1 MACRIRIAAR
11 VDRADKSMTWFAVA
25 ATVIWAVL
33 LCLITVVQTLYME
46 SVRLRSRDLPA
57 LQFFKEALED
67 RIGVKGDN
75 GVLAF
80 SLIKHTLVV
89 LLGVCFLATRTG
101 NPAQAWENLFQAAL
115 FAWLTMLITTYVLAQ
130 VLYRKTSGRWLL
142 PLAPILRLS
151 ALLVRPLTAILGFF
165 QSLVDLSEPAKT
177 NEEGPGPSGDIEAL
191 ISAGEEEGI
200 IEKDD
205 RRLIESVV
213 AFGDKTV
220 REVMTP
226 RPKMV
231 AIEAHR
237 SLEDL
242 RELVIHEQYSRIP
255 MYERTIDNIIGFV
268 HVRDMF
274 EMDEAAREGRRVKE
288 LTRPIRFVPET
299 KPVNDLLR
307 EMQHD
312 GAHMAIVIDEYGNT
326 AGLATM
332 EDMVE
337 EILGEIHDE
346 HEPERD
352 VLKEPDGSFVVAGSV
367 DLDRLHELLEFRPP
381 EETESTTIGGLI
393 TEWLGHVPHIGEVV
407 ERDGIRL
414 EVLAGDELKVE
425 QVRVSKVAH
434 ETVPES
440 HL

>member
-1 MACRIRIAAR
+1 
-11 VDRADKSMTWFAVA
+11 MTWFALGA
-25 ATVIWAVL
+25 IVIWAVL

-46 SVRLRSRDLPA
+46 SLRLRSRDLPA
-57 LQFFKEALED
+57 LQYFKETLED
-67 RIGVKGDN
+67 RIGVEGDKG
-75 GVLAF
+75 LLTF
-80 SLIKHTLVV
+80 SLIKHTLIL
-89 LLGVCFLATRTG
+89 LLGVCFLATRYGEQT
-101 NPAQAWENLFQAAL
+101 PWQNLFEASL
-115 FAWLTMLITTYVLAQ
+115 FAWLTMLLSTYVLAQ
-130 VLYRKTSGRWLL
+130 VLYRKTSGHWLL
-142 PLAPILRLS
+142 PLAPVLRVC
-151 ALLVRPLTAILGFF
+151 ALIMRPLTALLGFF
-165 QSLVDLSEPAKT
+165 QSLVELSEPVPAH
-177 NEEGPGPSGDIEAL
+177 EEGPSPANDIEAL
-191 ISAGEEEGI
+191 ISAGEEEGL

-205 RRLIESVV
+205 RKLIESVV

-231 AIEAHR
+231 AIDANR

-242 RELVIHEQYSRIP
+242 RELVIEQQYSRIP
-255 MYERTIDNIIGFV
+255 VYEQSIDNIVGFV

-274 EMDEAAREGRRVKE
+274 ELDEADRQGRNVRE
-288 LTRPIRFVPET
+288 LARPIRLVPET

-312 GAHMAIVIDEYGNT
+312 GAHMAVVIDEYGNT

-352 VLKEPDGSFVVAGSV
+352 FHKQPDGSFVVAGSL
-367 DLDRLHELLEFRPP
+367 DLDRLHDLLEFRPP
-381 EETESTTIGGLI
+381 EDTESTTVGGLI
-393 TEWLGHVPHIGEVV
+393 TEWLGHVPSVGEVI

-414 EVLAGDELKVE
+414 EVLDGDELKVE
-425 QVRVSKVAH
+425 QVRVSKVAP
-434 ETVPES
+434 ETVSETHS
-440 HL
+440 

>member
-1 MACRIRIAAR
+1 
-11 VDRADKSMTWFAVA
+11 MTWFAVA
-25 ATVIWAVL
+25 ATIVWAVL
-33 LCLITVVQTLYME
+33 LCVITVVQVLYTE
-46 SVRLRSRDLPA
+46 SLRLRSRDLPA
-57 LQFFKEALED
+57 LQFFKDALED
-67 RIGVKGDN
+67 RIGVQGDD

-80 SLIKHTLVV
+80 SLIKHTLVL
-89 LLGVCFLATRTG
+89 LLGVCFLATREG
-101 NPAQAWENLFQAAL
+101 DPAPWQNLFEAAL
-115 FAWLTMLITTYVLAQ
+115 FAWLTMLLSTYVLAQ
-130 VLYRKTSGRWLL
+130 VLYRKTSGHWLL
-142 PLAPILRLS
+142 PLAPLLRVC
-151 ALLVRPLTAILGFF
+151 ALLVRPLTALLGFF

-177 NEEGPGPSGDIEAL
+177 AEESPSPAQDIEAL
-191 ISAGEEEGI
+191 ISAGEEEGL

-205 RRLIESVV
+205 RKLIESVV

-231 AIEAHR
+231 AIDANR

-255 MYERTIDNIIGFV
+255 AYDQTIDNIMGFV

-274 EMDEAAREGRRVKE
+274 ELDEAARHGRCVRE
-288 LTRPIRFVPET
+288 LARPIRLIPET

-312 GAHMAIVIDEYGNT
+312 GAHMAVVIDEYGNT
-326 AGLATM
+326 AGLVTM

-352 VLKEPDGSFVVAGSV
+352 VLKQPDGSFVVAGSL
-367 DLDRLHELLEFRPP
+367 DLDRLHDLLEFRPP
-381 EETESTTIGGLI
+381 EETESTTIGGLV
-393 TEWLGHVPHIGEVV
+393 TEWLGHVPHIGEVI

-425 QVRVSKVAH
+425 QVRVSKVAQ
-434 ETVPES
+434 ETVSETRS
-440 HL
+440 

>member
-1 MACRIRIAAR
+1 
-11 VDRADKSMTWFAVA
+11 MTWFAVA
-25 ATVIWAVL
+25 AAILSAVL
-33 LCLITVVQTLYME
+33 LCLMTVVQILYTE
-46 SVRLRSRDLPA
+46 SLRLRSRDLPSLA
-57 LQFFKEALED
+57 FFKEHLED
-67 RIGVKGDN
+67 RIGVSGDD

-80 SLIKHTLVV
+80 SIIKHTLVL
-89 LLGVCFLATRTG
+89 LLGVCFLETG
-101 NPAQAWENLFQAAL
+101 MGDAAERWQNLWEAAL
-115 FAWLTMLITTYVLAQ
+115 FAWLTMVVSTYVLAQ
-130 VLYRKTSGRWLL
+130 LLYRKTSGRWLL
-142 PLAPILRLS
+142 PLAPILRLCV
-151 ALLVRPLTAILGFF
+151 LMVRPLTAILGFF
-165 QSLVDLSEPAKT
+165 QSLVDLSEPA
-177 NEEGPGPSGDIEAL
+177 NAHEEGPGPSNDIEAL

-231 AIEAHR
+231 AIEANR

-242 RELVIHEQYSRIP
+242 RELVIHEQYSRLP
-255 MYERTIDNIIGFV
+255 VYERVIDNIIGFV

-274 EMDEAAREGRRVKE
+274 ELDESARSGRRVKE
-288 LTRPIRFVPET
+288 LTRPIRLVPET

-307 EMQHD
+307 EMQAD

-352 VLKEPDGSFVVAGSV
+352 VLKQPDGSFVVSGSL
-367 DLDRLHELLEFRPP
+367 DLDRLHDLLEFRPP
-381 EETESTTIGGLI
+381 EETESTTIGGLV
-393 TEWLGHVPHIGEVV
+393 TEWLGHVPHIGEVI

-414 EVLAGDELKVE
+414 EVMAGDELKVE
-425 QVRVSKVAH
+425 QVRVSRVTPA
-434 ETVPES
+434 TVPDVS
-440 HL
+440 L

>member
-1 MACRIRIAAR
+1 
-11 VDRADKSMTWFAVA
+11 MTWFAVA

-33 LCLITVVQTLYME
+33 LCLITVVQVLYME
-46 SVRLRSRDLPA
+46 SLRLRSRDLPA
-57 LQFFKEALED
+57 LQFFKETLED
-67 RIGVKGDN
+67 RIGVKGDD

-80 SLIKHTLVV
+80 SLIKHTLLL
-89 LLGVCFLATRTG
+89 LLGVCFLATQTTD
-101 NPAQAWENLFQAAL
+101 PAQHPGQAWQNLFEAAL
-115 FAWLTMLITTYVLAQ
+115 FAWLTMLISTYVLAQ
-130 VLYRKTSGRWLL
+130 LLYRKTSGRWLL
-142 PLAPILRLS
+142 PFAPILRVC

-165 QSLVDLSEPAKT
+165 QSLVELSEPTKT

-205 RRLIESVV
+205 RKLIESVV

-255 MYERTIDNIIGFV
+255 VYERTIDNIIGFV

-274 EMDEAAREGRRVKE
+274 ELDEAAREGRRVKE

-352 VLKEPDGSFVVAGSV
+352 VRSSPTAVSWWPAAWIWTVCTICWSSG
-367 DLDRLHELLEFRPP
+367 RRRRPSP
-381 EETESTTIGGLI
+381 PPSAA
-393 TEWLGHVPHIGEVV
+393 W
-407 ERDGIRL
+407 
-414 EVLAGDELKVE
+414 
-425 QVRVSKVAH
+425 
-434 ETVPES
+434 
-440 HL
+440 

>member
-1 MACRIRIAAR
+1 M
-11 VDRADKSMTWFAVA
+11 
-25 ATVIWAVL
+25 
-33 LCLITVVQTLYME
+33 
-46 SVRLRSRDLPA
+46 
-57 LQFFKEALED
+57 
-67 RIGVKGDN
+67 
-75 GVLAF
+75 
-80 SLIKHTLVV
+80 V

-101 NPAQAWENLFQAAL
+101 DSQPWQNLFEAAL
-115 FAWLTMLITTYVLAQ
+115 FAWLTMLVSTYVLAQ
-130 VLYRKTSGRWLL
+130 VLYRKTSGRWLQ
-142 PLAPILRLS
+142 PLAPVLRLC

-165 QSLVDLSEPAKT
+165 QSLVELSEPASA

-226 RPKMV
+226 RPKIV
-231 AIEAHR
+231 AIEDNR

-255 MYERTIDNIIGFV
+255 VYERAIDNIIGFV

-274 EMDEAAREGRRVKE
+274 ELDEADRQGRQVKE

-307 EMQHD
+307 EMQQD

-332 EDMVE
+332 EDLVE
-337 EILGEIHDE
+337 ELLGEIHDE

-352 VLKEPDGSFVVAGSV
+352 VHKESESSFVVAGSL
-367 DLDRLHELLEFRPP
+367 DLDRLDDLLGFRPS
-381 EETESTTIGGLI
+381 EETESTTIGGLVA
-393 TEWLGHVPHIGEVV
+393 EWLGHVPHLGETI
-407 ERDGIRL
+407 ERDGIRI

-425 QVRVSKVAH
+425 QVRVSKA
-434 ETVPES
+434 EQKTLSES
-440 HL
+440 RP

>member
-1 MACRIRIAAR
+1 
-11 VDRADKSMTWFAVA
+11 MTWFAVGA
-25 ATVIWAVL
+25 VIIWAVL
-33 LCLITVVQTLYME
+33 LCLVTVVQILYME
-46 SVRLRSRDLPA
+46 SLRLRSRDLPA
-57 LQFFKEALED
+57 LQFFKETLED
-67 RIGVKGDN
+67 RIGVRGDD
-75 GVLAF
+75 GLLAF
-80 SLIKHTLVV
+80 SLIKHTLVL
-89 LLGVCFLATRTG
+89 LLGVCFLATREG
-101 NPAQAWENLFQAAL
+101 QPEPWQNLFEAAL
-115 FAWLTMLITTYVLAQ
+115 FAWLTMLLSTYILAQ
-130 VLYRKTSGRWLL
+130 LLYRKTSGRWLL
-142 PLAPILRLS
+142 PLAPVLRVC
-151 ALLVRPLTAILGFF
+151 ALLVRPLTAALGFF
-165 QSLVDLSEPAKT
+165 QSLVELSEPAAAA
-177 NEEGPGPSGDIEAL
+177 EEGPSPAGDIEAL
-191 ISAGEEEGI
+191 ISAGEEEGL
-200 IEKDD
+200 IEEDD
-205 RRLIESVV
+205 RKLIESVV

-231 AIEAHR
+231 AIDANR

-255 MYERTIDNIIGFV
+255 VYDQTIDNVIGFV

-274 EMDEAAREGRRVKE
+274 ELDEADRQGRRVRE
-288 LTRPIRFVPET
+288 LARPIRLIPET

-352 VLKEPDGSFVVAGSV
+352 VQKQPDGSFVVAGSL
-367 DLDRLHELLEFRPP
+367 DLDRLHDLLEFRPP
-381 EETESTTIGGLI
+381 EETESTTIGGLV
-393 TEWLGHVPHIGEVV
+393 TEWLGHVPRVGEVI

-425 QVRVSKVAH
+425 QVRVSKAAQ
-434 ETVPES
+434 ETVPETRS
-440 HL
+440 

>member
-1 MACRIRIAAR
+1 
-11 VDRADKSMTWFAVA
+11 MTWFAIG

-33 LCLITVVQTLYME
+33 LCLITVVQILYME

-57 LQFFKEALED
+57 LQFFKEVLED
-67 RIGVKGDN
+67 RIGVKDDD

-89 LLGVCFLATRTG
+89 LLGVCFLATRAG
-101 NPAQAWENLFQAAL
+101 DVAAPWQNLFEAAL
-115 FAWLTMLITTYVLAQ
+115 FAWLTMLISTYVLAQ

-142 PLAPILRLS
+142 PLAPVLRLC

-165 QSLVDLSEPAKT
+165 QSLVELSEPDSA

-231 AIEAHR
+231 AIEAGR

-242 RELVIHEQYSRIP
+242 RELVIHEQFSRIP
-255 MYERTIDNIIGFV
+255 VYERGIDNVIGFV

-274 EMDEAAREGRRVKE
+274 ELDEADREGRRVKE

-307 EMQHD
+307 EMQQD

-352 VLKEPDGSFVVAGSV
+352 VQKQPDGSFVVAGSL
-367 DLDRLHELLEFRPP
+367 DLDRLDDLLEFRPP
-381 EETESTTIGGLI
+381 EETESTTIGGLV
-393 TEWLGHVPHIGEVV
+393 TEWLGHVPRIGEVI

-434 ETVPES
+434 ETVPETRS
-440 HL
+440 

>member
-1 MACRIRIAAR
+1 
-11 VDRADKSMTWFAVA
+11 MTWFALA
-25 ATVIWAVL
+25 ATIVWAVL
-33 LCLITVVQTLYME
+33 LCVITVVQVLYME
-46 SVRLRSRDLPA
+46 SLRLRSRDLPA
-57 LQFFKEALED
+57 LQFFKETLED
-67 RIGVKGDN
+67 RIGVRGDD
-75 GVLAF
+75 GLLAF
-80 SLIKHTLVV
+80 SLIKHTLVL
-89 LLGVCFLATRTG
+89 LLGVCFLATREG
-101 NPAQAWENLFQAAL
+101 QPEPWQNLFEAAL
-115 FAWLTMLITTYVLAQ
+115 FAWLTMLLSTYVLAQ
-130 VLYRKTSGRWLL
+130 MLYRKTSGRWLL
-142 PLAPILRLS
+142 PLAPVLRLC
-151 ALLVRPLTAILGFF
+151 ALLVRPLTAALGFF
-165 QSLVDLSEPAKT
+165 QSLVELSEPAAAA
-177 NEEGPGPSGDIEAL
+177 EEGPSPAGDIEAL
-191 ISAGEEEGI
+191 ISAGEEEGL
-200 IEKDD
+200 IEEDD
-205 RRLIESVV
+205 RKLIESVV

-231 AIEAHR
+231 AIDANR

-255 MYERTIDNIIGFV
+255 VYDQTIDNVIGFV
-268 HVRDMF
+268 HVRDIF
-274 EMDEAAREGRRVKE
+274 ELDEADRQGRRVRE
-288 LTRPIRFVPET
+288 LARPIRLIPET

-352 VLKEPDGSFVVAGSV
+352 VLKQPDGSFVVAGSL
-367 DLDRLHELLEFRPP
+367 DLDRLHDLLEFRPP
-381 EETESTTIGGLI
+381 EETESTTIGGLV
-393 TEWLGHVPHIGEVV
+393 TEWLGHVPRVGEVI

-425 QVRVSKVAH
+425 QVRVSKAAQ
-434 ETVPES
+434 ETVPETRS
-440 HL
+440 

>member
-1 MACRIRIAAR
+1 
-11 VDRADKSMTWFAVA
+11 MTWFAVGA
-25 ATVIWAVL
+25 VIIWAVL
-33 LCLITVVQTLYME
+33 LCLVTVVQVLYME
-46 SVRLRSRDLPA
+46 SLRLRARDLPA
-57 LQFFKEALED
+57 LQFFKETLED
-67 RIGVKGDN
+67 RIGVSGED
-75 GVLAF
+75 GLLAF
-80 SLIKHTLVV
+80 SLIKHTLVL
-89 LLGVCFLATRTG
+89 LLGVCFLATREG
-101 NPAQAWENLFQAAL
+101 QPEPWQNLFEAAL
-115 FAWLTMLITTYVLAQ
+115 FAWLTMLLSTYVLAQ
-130 VLYRKTSGRWLL
+130 MLYRKTSGRWLL
-142 PLAPILRLS
+142 PLAPVLRAC
-151 ALLVRPLTAILGFF
+151 ALLVRPLTAALGFF
-165 QSLVDLSEPAKT
+165 LSLVELSEPVAAA
-177 NEEGPGPSGDIEAL
+177 EEGPSPAGDIEAL
-191 ISAGEEEGI
+191 ISAGEEEGL
-200 IEKDD
+200 IEEDD
-205 RRLIESVV
+205 RKLIESVV

-231 AIEAHR
+231 AIDANR

-255 MYERTIDNIIGFV
+255 VYDQTIDNVIGFV

-274 EMDEAAREGRRVKE
+274 ELDEADRQGRRVRE
-288 LTRPIRFVPET
+288 LARPIRLVPET

-352 VLKEPDGSFVVAGSV
+352 VLRQPDGSFVVAGSL
-367 DLDRLHELLEFRPP
+367 DLDRLHDLLEFRPP
-381 EETESTTIGGLI
+381 EETESTTIGGLV
-393 TEWLGHVPHIGEVV
+393 TEWLGHVPRVGEVI

-425 QVRVSKVAH
+425 QVRVSKAAQ
-434 ETVPES
+434 ETVPQTRS
-440 HL
+440 

>member
-1 MACRIRIAAR
+1 M
-11 VDRADKSMTWFAVA
+11 MTWFAVG

-33 LCLITVVQTLYME
+33 LCLVTVVQILYME
-46 SVRLRSRDLPA
+46 SLKLRSRDLPA
-57 LQFFKEALED
+57 LQFFKESLEN
-67 RIGVKGDN
+67 RIGVTGDD

-89 LLGVCFLATRTG
+89 LLGVCFLATRTDD
-101 NPAQAWENLFQAAL
+101 PARPWQNLFEAAL
-115 FAWLTMLITTYVLAQ
+115 FAWLTMLISTYVLAQ

-142 PLAPILRLS
+142 PLAPVLRLC

-165 QSLVDLSEPAKT
+165 QSLVELSEPAHP

-205 RRLIESVV
+205 RKLIESVV

-226 RPKMV
+226 RPKIV
-231 AIEAHR
+231 AIEAGR

-242 RELVIHEQYSRIP
+242 RELVIHEQFSRIP
-255 MYERTIDNIIGFV
+255 VYERTIDNIIGFV

-274 EMDEAAREGRRVKE
+274 ELDEADRQGRRVRE
-288 LTRPIRFVPET
+288 LMRPIRFVPET

-307 EMQHD
+307 EMQKD

-352 VLKEPDGSFVVAGSV
+352 VLKQPDGSYVVAGSL
-367 DLDRLHELLEFRPP
+367 DLDRLHDLLEFRPP
-381 EETESTTIGGLI
+381 EETESTTIGGLV
-393 TEWLGHVPHIGEVV
+393 TEWLGHVPHIGEVI

-425 QVRVSKVAH
+425 QVRVSKVAP
-434 ETVPES
+434 ETVSETHS
-440 HL
+440 

>member
-1 MACRIRIAAR
+1 MARCFRITAGPDCAGTN
-11 VDRADKSMTWFAVA
+11 MTWFAVA
-25 ATVIWAVL
+25 ATVVWAVL
-33 LCLITVVQTLYME
+33 LCLITVVQILYME

-57 LQFFKEALED
+57 LQFFKESLED
-67 RIGVKGDN
+67 RIGVKGDD

-80 SLIKHTLVV
+80 SLIKHTLVL

-177 NEEGPGPSGDIEAL
+177 NDEGPGPNGDIEAL

-231 AIEAHR
+231 AIEANR

-242 RELVIHEQYSRIP
+242 RELVIHEQFSRIP
-255 MYERTIDNIIGFV
+255 VYERSIDNVIGFV

-274 EMDEAAREGRRVKE
+274 ELDEADRQGRR
-288 LTRPIRFVPET
+288 
-299 KPVNDLLR
+299 
-307 EMQHD
+307 
-312 GAHMAIVIDEYGNT
+312 G
-326 AGLATM
+326 
-332 EDMVE
+332 
-337 EILGEIHDE
+337 
-346 HEPERD
+346 
-352 VLKEPDGSFVVAGSV
+352 
-367 DLDRLHELLEFRPP
+367 
-381 EETESTTIGGLI
+381 
-393 TEWLGHVPHIGEVV
+393 
-407 ERDGIRL
+407 
-414 EVLAGDELKVE
+414 
-425 QVRVSKVAH
+425 
-434 ETVPES
+434 
-440 HL
+440 